1 MKTIKTRR
9 AVPAGRPPEMLFVAA
24 FIISAIGYWFLQD
37 AEDRRAE
44 LAGRPPPSMAR
55 RGILWFFLW
64 MISLVLL
71 HFAGFSTG
79 SGSGSGI
86 GRVGSIGLPFVKI
99 GEPGAPIGGPVAAPS
114 VTTVPYDPTEM
125 LKRIPEE
132 ITVGVAPF

>member
-1 MKTIKTRR
+1 
-9 AVPAGRPPEMLFVAA
+9 MLFVAA
-24 FIISAIGYWFLQD
+24 FVVSAIGYWFLQD

-44 LAGRPPPSMAR
+44 LAGRPRPSMAR

-71 HFAGFSTG
+71 HFAGVGGFSG
-79 SGSGSGI
+79 LG
-86 GRVGSIGLPFVKI
+86 GLPFVKI
-99 GEPGAPIGGPVAAPS
+99 GEPGAPIGGGAAAGLAANA